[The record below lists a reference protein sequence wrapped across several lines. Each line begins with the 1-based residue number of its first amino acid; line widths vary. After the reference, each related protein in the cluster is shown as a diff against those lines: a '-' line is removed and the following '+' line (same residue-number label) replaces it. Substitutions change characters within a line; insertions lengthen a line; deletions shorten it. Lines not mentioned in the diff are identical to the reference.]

1 MKPIPFLIAAA
12 LVTALVLAP
21 MAASAGS
28 ISFSSPA
35 SGSSFKGSASYTI
48 SGTVSPAPGQAD
60 SAFISVTNPAG
71 ATVDAGSVPV
81 SASAGTFSYSTAVGG
96 SSLWITGTYT
106 ITATDSYGATG
117 TTTFSYTAAPVQAA
131 GLALEVYSTA
141 STPVYAGQTAQ
152 ISALVAWNNGTAA
165 TGASFKV
172 FLVSPSGSATP
183 LTTTPTSP
191 TSGEY
196 WWNYPVPSGSAD
208 GLYAIIIGATSGSF
222 TAWTQT
228 SFTVNSEVASQA
240 NLGAFSKDMA
250 GNFSALNTAVQAVST
265 AVGTVNTGVSG
276 LSSTLSSMQTTLGN
290 INTAVQN
297 LSGLSSQLSSVSSSI
312 STTQTYVLVVA
323 VLAAI
328 TLVLELAILV
338 RKLS

>member
-1 MKPIPFLIAAA
+1 
-12 LVTALVLAP
+12 

-28 ISFSSPA
+28 ITFSSPA
-35 SGSSFKGSASYTI
+35 AGSSFKGSQSYTI
-48 SGTVSPAPGQAD
+48 AGAVSPAPGQPD
-60 SAFISVTNPAG
+60 NAFITVKNPSG
-71 ATVDAGSVPV
+71 TTVDAASVAV
-81 SASAGTFSYSTAVGG
+81 SASTGDFSYSTAVGG
-96 SSLWITGTYT
+96 SSSWVTGTYT

-117 TTTFSYTAAPVQAA
+117 TTTFAYTAAAVPAA
-131 GLALEVYSTA
+131 GLALEIYATA

-172 FLVSPSGSATP
+172 FLVSPSGTATP
-183 LTTTPTSP
+183 LTASPTTPTS
-191 TSGEY
+191 GDY
-196 WWNYPVPSGSAD
+196 WWTYPVPSGSAD
-208 GLYAIIIGATSGSF
+208 GLYAFIVGATSGSF
-222 TAWTQT
+222 TVWTQT
-228 SFTVNSEVASQA
+228 SFTVNSQIASQGSISG
-240 NLGAFSKDMA
+240 LGSTFTTLQKDLG
-250 GNFSALNTAVQAVST
+250 GNFSALST
-265 AVGTVNTGVSG
+265 AVGTVGTAVSG
-276 LSSTLSSMQTTLGN
+276 VSSTLTSIQTTLGN

-297 LSGLSSQLSSVSSSI
+297 LSGLSSQLTSVSSSI

>member
-96 SSLWITGTYT
+96 SPLWVTGTYT

-117 TTTFSYTAAPVQAA
+117 TTTFSYTAAAVPAA

>member
-1 MKPIPFLIAAA
+1 MKPIPLLIATA
-12 LVTALVLAP
+12 LVAALVLAP

-28 ISFSSPA
+28 ITFSSPA
-35 SGSSFKGSASYTI
+35 AGSSFKGSQSYTI

-60 SAFISVTNPAG
+60 SAFVSVTSPSG

-81 SASAGTFSYSTAVGG
+81 GASTGTFSYSTAVGG
-96 SSLWITGTYT
+96 SAQWVSGTYT

-117 TTTFSYTAAPVQAA
+117 TTTFTYTAAATPAA
-131 GLALEVYSTA
+131 GLALEVMATA

-165 TGASFKV
+165 TGATFKV

-183 LTTTPTSP
+183 LTTTPLTP

-196 WWNYPVPSGSAD
+196 WWNYPVPAGSAD
-208 GLYAIIIGATSGSF
+208 GLYALVIGATAGTF
-222 TAWTQT
+222 TEWTQT

-240 NLGAFSKDMA
+240 NLGGLSKDMQ
-250 GNFSALNTAVQAVST
+250 GNFSALNTAIQAVST
-265 AVGTVNTGVSG
+265 AVGTVNTAVSG
-276 LSSTLSSMQTTLGN
+276 VSSTLSSMQTTLGN